1 MPLSDKNDKTRKDTK
16 LIKEI
21 TKRKSEANQ
30 QLNRWMTEKIEE
42 NHEWNNFIFLLI
54 TSSSQDKMMKIN
66 SEGLDVC
73 Y

>member
-54 TSSSQDKMMKIN
+54 TSSQDKMMKIN

>member
-30 QLNRWMTEKIEE
+30 QLNCWMTEKIEE

-54 TSSSQDKMMKIN
+54 TSSQDKMMKIN